1 MNDRTKTVMMV
12 FGLCHQ
18 LKNWIDHAR
27 SFGHMKHKFKQDSG
41 LLSQQLGSFITN
53 YGALDD
59 EVFEHSVLVSD
70 VFERIARMDQE
81 DIKRL
86 MNLMDKIE
94 SQKSYT
100 KIDHVS

>member
-27 SFGHMKHKFKQDSG
+27 SFGYMKHKFKQDSG
-41 LLSQQLGSFITN
+41 LLSQQLRSFINT
-53 YGALDD
+53 YGADID
-59 EVFEHSVLVSD
+59 EVFEQSVQVSD
-70 VFERIARMDQE
+70 VFERIARMDEQ

-94 SQKSYT
+94 SQKDYT